1 VARQEHVGLFPRFA
15 LMRRCIE
22 AGLPAGAL
30 VSWDGLHNSVAG
42 YVTVSVGRWRGPFT
56 PAGAELRNDLCRCR

>member
-1 VARQEHVGLFPRFA
+1 
-15 LMRRCIE
+15 MRRCIE

-56 PAGAELRNDLCRCR
+56 PAGAELCNDLCRCRWLPRPSPCHDEKHKP